1 MKAEKVVLKATNKL
15 SNRTKG
21 TTADLV
27 INSDSALVFQNLDK
41 VNGFVTVV
49 KAGTQ
54 WFLVVADEEQGKL
67 PFIPV
72 FKSKTTKTG
81 ETVDN
86 KKVRRKANEFVKVLR
101 TNDNG
106 WFNAFNLVE
115 ADKTQLGTAEE
126 VVTVG
131 ETIAKQ
137 VEWTKIYQLV
147 PNFI

>member
-1 MKAEKVVLKATNKL
+1 MTE
-15 SNRTKG
+15 S
-21 TTADLV
+21 
-27 INSDSALVFQNLDK
+27 IVFQ
-41 VNGFVTVV
+41 
-49 KAGTQ
+49 
-54 WFLVVADEEQGKL
+54 
-67 PFIPV
+67 
-72 FKSKTTKTG
+72 
-81 ETVDN
+81 N